1 MKWMEKF
8 YRFMYGRYGID
19 ELYYLF
25 FYSYIILVCI
35 SLFFKVPYLFWVELV
50 LFVIMFSRV
59 FSKNIAKRKRE
70 NRFYLEVRSNIR
82 KPFQNIKRNWKDRHD
97 FVYKKC
103 HKCKTTLRLP
113 LPSERGIQ
121 NTTCPKCKTEMKVFC
136 LRREKIEIIK
146 SNGAVKNH

>member
-70 NRFYLEVRSNIR
+70 NRFYLKVRSNIR

-103 HKCKTTLRLP
+103 WNMYP
-113 LPSERGIQ
+113 
-121 NTTCPKCKTEMKVFC
+121 
-136 LRREKIEIIK
+136 
-146 SNGAVKNH
+146 NHFVEVLS

>member
-1 MKWMEKF
+1 
-8 YRFMYGRYGID
+8 
-19 ELYYLF
+19 
-25 FYSYIILVCI
+25 
-35 SLFFKVPYLFWVELV
+35 
-50 LFVIMFSRV
+50 MFSRV

-70 NRFYLEVRSNIR
+70 NRFYLKVRSNIR

-121 NTTCPKCKTEMKVFC
+121 NTTCPKCKTEMKVCC

-146 SNGAVKNH
+146 SNGVVKNH